1 VDGDE
6 RLWLSYQETTEIYGL
21 SRGTVWKLISAG
33 EIRAAKVGRVVR
45 ISRSSIEQYLDQQD
59 YTKSVRP

>member
-6 RLWLSYQETTEIYGL
+6 RQWLSYQEIREIYGI

-33 EIRAAKVGRVVR
+33 EIRAAKIGRSVR
-45 ISRSSIEQYLDQQD
+45 ISRGSIEQYLNQQD
-59 YTKSVRP
+59 YAQSVRR